1 MRGRVKAIFILTI
14 LVFAHHWSSAST
26 NQDLVFFHNIVPGK
40 KNSIIVLRQVSYSPV
55 RSETCFVN

>member
-40 KNSIIVLRQVSYSPV
+40 KKIALL
-55 RSETCFVN
+55 F